1 MPLVLRYGYFCKKL
15 ALLNS
20 INTRNLILISV
31 LISLAMGG
39 LIAFQFY
46 WVNSAYH
53 IRQEH
58 FANRAKQALLR
69 VAYNLEKSAT
79 AAKITRR
86 LNLHRQIEQGQNGID
101 STGSRT
107 MLHVF
112 EEVVTDSNGVIS
124 RKESRRSVSPDD
136 LMPGSLEVDVELN
149 DKGRPFSVRES
160 NEGRSNLEWFLNR
173 EDMVN
178 DIFDELVS
186 INIYNDY
193 SSHIDTVALDSMLR
207 NELRQSG
214 IETRFYFGILESS
227 QKKLVFPKPKD
238 LEDELLNS
246 SFKVSLTAR
255 NSFIPPRYLSVYFPN
270 ERRYVLRTMGIML
283 AGTGLIITSIF
294 LLFFYILRTIF
305 YQKKLSEIKND
316 FISNM
321 THEFK
326 TPISTISLAVDVLG
340 DSGMQKSPDKIS
352 RYLGMIRDENKR
364 LGILVENIL
373 QTAILDKGKLKLKP
387 VSLNLHELLPEVLGS
402 SQLQLETRQAGLSL
416 KLMAENAV
424 ILGDKMHIS
433 NIIHNLV
440 DNALKY
446 CEKTPE
452 IEISTA
458 NLPGGVTIMVKDNGI
473 GIARENQK
481 KIFEKLYR
489 VPTGNV
495 HNVKGFGLGLS
506 YVKAIAEQHGGSISV
521 ESQPGAGSVFTLFL
535 PFEPNL
541 KPT

>member
-1 MPLVLRYGYFCKKL
+1 MRSDQYFCKKPI
-15 ALLNS
+15 LLS
-20 INTRNLILISV
+20 SLNTRNLVLIIV

-46 WVNSAYH
+46 WVNSAYK
-53 IRQEH
+53 IRQEQ
-58 FANRAKQALLR
+58 FSTKANQALLR
-69 VAYNLEKSAT
+69 VAYNLEKNAT

-86 LNLHRQIEQGQNGID
+86 LNLHRQSREDGQ
-101 STGSRT
+101 T
-107 MLHVF
+107 MDDKAGKTTLHVF
-112 EEVVTDSNGVIS
+112 EEVVTDSNGVVS

-136 LMPGSLEVDVELN
+136 LLPGCLEVDVELS
-149 DKGRPFSVRES
+149 DKKKPFSLRES
-160 NEGRSNLEWFLNR
+160 EEGRSNMEWFLNR

-193 SSHIDTVALDSMLR
+193 SSHIDTLALDSMLR

-214 IETRFYFGILESS
+214 IETNFFFGILEPS
-227 QKKLVFPKPKD
+227 QKSFVFPKSQKQIP
-238 LEDELLNS
+238 ELLDS
-246 SFKVSLTAR
+246 PFKVSLTPR
-255 NSFIPPRYLSVYFPN
+255 NSFIPPRFLTVHFPN
-270 ERRYVLRTMGIML
+270 DRQYVLRTMGLML
-283 AGTGLIITSIF
+283 SGTGFVITVIF
-294 LLFFYILRTIF
+294 LLFFLVLRTIF
-305 YQKKLSEIKND
+305 YQKRLGEIKND

-340 DSGMQKSPDKIS
+340 DNSLEKTPEKNLK
-352 RYLGMIRDENKR
+352 YLSMIRDENKR

-402 SQLQLETRQAGLSL
+402 SQLQLEMRQARLSL
-416 KLMAENAV
+416 NMLADNPV
-424 ILGDKMHIS
+424 IMGDKVHIS

-446 CEKTPE
+446 CEKVPE
-452 IEISTA
+452 IEITTA
-458 NLPGGVTIMVKDNGI
+458 SLPSGITISVKDNGI

-481 KIFEKLYR
+481 KIFEKLFR

-506 YVKAIAEQHGGSISV
+506 YVKAIAEQHGGGITV
-521 ESQPGAGSVFTLFL
+521 ESQPGQGSVFTLFL
-535 PFEPNL
+535 PFEPPKLNL
-541 KPT
+541 N

>member
-1 MPLVLRYGYFCKKL
+1 MLSSL
-15 ALLNS
+15 
-20 INTRNLILISV
+20 NTRNLVLISV

-53 IRQEH
+53 IRQEQ
-58 FANRAKQALLR
+58 FSTRANQALLR

-86 LNLHRQIEQGQNGID
+86 LNLHRQIQNDDKQGD
-101 STGSRT
+101 SSRTRT

-112 EEVVTDSNGVIS
+112 EEVVTDSNGVVS

-136 LMPGSLEVDVELN
+136 LMPGCLEVDVELN
-149 DKGRPFSVRES
+149 DKGKPFNVRES
-160 NEGRSNLEWFLNR
+160 DEGRSNMEWFLNR

-207 NELRQSG
+207 NELHQSG
-214 IETRFYFGILESS
+214 IETPFYFGILEPS
-227 QKKLVFPKPKD
+227 QKKFVFQKQQHLIP
-238 LEDELLNS
+238 ELLAS
-246 SFKVSLTAR
+246 PFRVSLTAR

-270 ERRYVLRTMGIML
+270 EKRYVLRTMGLML
-283 AGTGLIITSIF
+283 LGTGLIITFIF

-340 DSGMQKSPDKIS
+340 DKDMEKSSEKTGK
-352 RYLGMIRDENKR
+352 YLGMIRDENKR

-387 VSLNLHELLPEVLGS
+387 VSINLHELLPEVLGS
-402 SQLQLETRQAGLSL
+402 SQLQLEMRQARLSL
-416 KLMAENAV
+416 NLGAEQPTLM
-424 ILGDKMHIS
+424 GDKVHIS

-446 CEKTPE
+446 CEKVPE
-452 IEISTA
+452 IEITTA
-458 NLPGGVTIMVKDNGI
+458 NLNNGITVAVKDNGI

-489 VPTGNV
+489 VPTGNI

-521 ESQPGAGSVFTLFL
+521 ESQPGQGSVFTLFL
-535 PFEPNL
+535 PFEP
-541 KPT
+541 TSQTS